1 MPNVTVYS
9 QPGCMP
15 CTMTMRQLDKLGVAY
30 TSIDITTD
38 PDAASR
44 LQAGGWRTTP
54 VVSVS
59 RRGDVVAVW
68 SGFRWGAI
76 KALGAQ
82 VEDLGAFDMRG
93 A

>member
-1 MPNVTVYS
+1 MTNVTVYT

-15 CTMTMRQLDKLGVAY
+15 CTMTMRQLDKLGVDY
-30 TSIDITTD
+30 TSVDITTD
-38 PDAASR
+38 LDAAAR
-44 LQAGGWRTTP
+44 LQAGDWRTTP

-59 RRGDVVAVW
+59 RGGDVVAVW
-68 SGFRWGAI
+68 SGFRREAL

-82 VEDLGAFDMRG
+82 VDDLGAFDMRG

>member
-1 MPNVTVYS
+1 MTNVTVYS

-15 CTMTMRQLDKLGVAY
+15 CKMTLRQLDKLGVDYKAV
-30 TSIDITTD
+30 DITTD
-38 PDAASR
+38 DEAAAR

-59 RRGDVVAVW
+59 CGGDIVAVW
-68 SGFRWGAI
+68 SGFRWEAI

-82 VEDLGAFDMRG
+82 VDDLGAFDMRG

>member
-1 MPNVTVYS
+1 MTNVTVYS

-15 CTMTMRQLDKLGVAY
+15 CKMTIRQLEKLGIPY
-30 TSIDITTD
+30 TLIDITTD
-38 PDAASR
+38 PDAAAR

-54 VVSVS
+54 VVKVS
-59 RRGDVVAVW
+59 RGGDVAAVW
-68 SGFRWGAI
+68 SGFRWEAL

-82 VEDLGAFDMRG
+82 VDDLGAFDMRG

>member
-1 MPNVTVYS
+1 MTTVTVYS

-15 CTMTMRQLDKLGVAY
+15 CKMTMRQLDKLGVDY
-30 TSIDITTD
+30 TPVVIASD
-38 PDAASR
+38 PDAAAR

-59 RRGDVVAVW
+59 RGGDVVAVW
-68 SGFRWGAI
+68 SGFRREGLM
-76 KALGAQ
+76 ALGDQ

-93 A
+93 V